1 MDVTGE
7 TSLIGGAAAL
17 GIVHRLTVAGVSLPA
32 DYVAARKATSPLAP
46 LAHLPLLQCLE
57 CGELRTAHEL
67 YVASPSAGECAA
79 CASTQERLA
88 DVVPLAAAA
97 ERRWTA

>member
-32 DYVAARKATSPLAP
+32 DYVAGRQAHSTLRT
-46 LAHLPLLQCLE
+46 LAHLPLLRCLE
-57 CGELRTAHEL
+57 CGELHTAHEL
-67 YVASPSAGECAA
+67 YVASPSPGECSA
-79 CASTQERLA
+79 CATVQEVLA
-88 DVVPLAAAA
+88 DVVPLSTAAG
-97 ERRWTA
+97 RRWTA